1 MYMRL
6 FALFAASFVTVSAAL
21 PASAGELIEAVRNA
35 DYAGMGKLLKAGA
48 NPNETDWLYTDE
60 ITPLMAAANAMDPK
74 SAKLLLEK
82 KADPSFRT
90 PTQKRSALMYIAAQ
104 SGLDE
109 AASIEIMTMLLKA
122 GARLN
127 DTDDC
132 GKTAVMYAVEYNNSR
147 PAFLTLLLRSRP
159 DLSIKDGNGNSALYI
174 AAMNGCAESAKL
186 LLEAGADPNQMKREN
201 KFLTAPIHYAA
212 ENGRYDIVRTILE
225 HRGNV
230 NIQTA
235 GGFAG
240 MTPLHKAVEAR
251 DVEMVRLIL
260 KFKPDLSIRDA
271 NGSTALDYAHQ
282 GGGDELSEIIGLLEK
297 AGAK

>member
-1 MYMRL
+1 MNIRSTAFL
-6 FALFAASFVTVSAAL
+6 LAASCIAACGHG
-21 PASAGELIEAVRNA
+21 AYAGELIEAVRA
-35 DYAGMGKLLKAGA
+35 SDYLEMNRLLKTGAGL
-48 NPNETDWLYTDE
+48 NEVDWLYTDE
-60 ITPLMAAANAMDPK
+60 ITPLMAAANAQDPK
-74 SAKLLLEK
+74 AAKLLLEK

-104 SGLDE
+104 TGIDE
-109 AASIEIMTMLLKA
+109 TSAVEIMTLLLKA

-147 PAFLTLLLRSRP
+147 PAFLKTLLPFKP
-159 DLSIKDGNGNSALYI
+159 DLSIKDGSGNSALYI
-174 AAMNGCAESAKL
+174 AALSGYADSARL
-186 LLEAGADPNQMKREN
+186 LLEAGADPNQMKREE
-201 KFLTAPIHYAA
+201 KFITAPIHYAA
-212 ENGRYDIVRTILE
+212 ENGHLEFVRTILE
-225 HRGNV
+225 HKGNV

-251 DVEMVRLIL
+251 DVEMVKLIL
-260 KFKPDLSIRDA
+260 LFKPDLTIRDCS
-271 NGSTALDYAHQ
+271 GSTALDYAQQ
-282 GGGDELSEIIGLLEK
+282 GGGEELSEIIGLLQK